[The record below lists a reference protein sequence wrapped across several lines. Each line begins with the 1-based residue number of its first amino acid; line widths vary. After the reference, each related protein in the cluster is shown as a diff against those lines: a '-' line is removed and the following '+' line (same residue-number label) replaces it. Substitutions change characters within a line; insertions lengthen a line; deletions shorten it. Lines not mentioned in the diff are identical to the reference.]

1 MKRSVI
7 GAVKLPPPNHLG
19 PGLTPAPSPCLH
31 ALPCSSAYNEKKVN
45 ICIFLHSNI
54 KKFIKSTYK
63 NLDKRP
69 LSLRSSQASDFS
81 SRIFRAQI
89 YQAFVTPHNCC
100 EFSEHFCDLSYRP
113 LVSNRNPSSIHNKSS
128 EATLKPPQIY
138 TAVMNFQSTQFLP
151 SKLL

>member
-1 MKRSVI
+1 M
-7 GAVKLPPPNHLG
+7 
-19 PGLTPAPSPCLH
+19 
-31 ALPCSSAYNEKKVN
+31 N

-89 YQAFVTPHNCC
+89 YQAFVTPHNWC
-100 EFSEHFCDLSYRP
+100 EFSEHFCDLSYRS
-113 LVSNRNPSSIHNKSS
+113 LVSNRNPRSIHNRSS
-128 EATLKPPQIY
+128 EATLKPLLLH
-138 TAVMNFQSTQFLP
+138 TTGVSFQSTSMIYLIDLWFQTGTRAQFITNLQKQP
-151 SKLL
+151 SSLRNSVQQS